1 MAKELPYFR
10 FTASEWLNDDI
21 SLESYELKGLF
32 IDVCSFYWFKDCSI
46 NIALLHKRFNNA
58 EDLLH
63 ELRELDIIKYNEDNS
78 ITIKFLDE
86 QYDLLSEKR
95 KKRSEAGRIGG
106 LKKSSNAKA
115 MLKQKPS
122 YKDKDKDKDNI
133 YVYNQF
139 YDEQLEL
146 SDNDPDYKLLISWLF
161 GDNIYMEPLE
171 KVLSMKKQIRWDQFP
186 GLLKMHKDSG
196 VKVKPILEDLEN
208 WLMKNPKAKNST
220 VIGTLRTFIKN
231 QQNKK

>member
-1 MAKELPYFR
+1 MAENKKSFIAYSDWKETFDSLPDDKAGQLIKHIFAYV
-10 FTASEWLNDDI
+10 NDDNPETDDI
-21 SLESYELKGLF
+21 LINAVFANIKNTLK
-32 IDVCSFYWFKDCSI
+32 
-46 NIALLHKRFNNA
+46 R
-58 EDLLH
+58 DLKKW
-63 ELRELDIIKYNEDNS
+63 EVQYN
-78 ITIKFLDE
+78 
-86 QYDLLSEKR
+86 QR
-95 KKRSEAGRIGG
+95 VEAG
-106 LKKSSNAKA
+106 KKSAEARKRNAA
-115 MLKQKPS
+115 LVNERS
-122 YKDKDKDKDNI
+122 ISSTVSDSVSVTVSDNVNKEKKYI
-133 YVYNQF
+133 YNQF